1 MNLFIDT
8 TNWKLI
14 YILEKDDQIIDS
26 LIILNNKKLSDIA
39 ILKLNE
45 FLLKNKLTIK
55 DLKAFYLTIGPGSY
69 TGVRVGLTIVKTL
82 KVLNNNFEVFI
93 INSLLYQA
101 GLNNVISCIDAR
113 SNKYYISVYNN
124 AKQLLDIS
132 LIEQNQIDDL
142 LFKYKDFKL
151 VNDYQFDY
159 IKHYLDLKKFFINIK
174 DDNQLNP
181 LYIKSFI

>member
-142 LFKYKDFKL
+142 LFKYKDFEL
-151 VNDYQFDY
+151 VNDYEFDY

>member
-14 YILEKDDQIIDS
+14 YILEKNNQIIDS

-39 ILKLNE
+39 ILKLKE
-45 FLLKNKLTIK
+45 FLEKNNLTIN
-55 DLKAFYLTIGPGSY
+55 DLKTFYLTIGPGSY

-82 KVLNNNFEVFI
+82 KVLNNNFDVFI

-101 GLNNVISCIDAR
+101 GLNKIISCIDAR
-113 SNKYYISVYNN
+113 SNKYYVSVYNN
-124 AKQLLDIS
+124 AKQLVDIS
-132 LIEQNQIDDL
+132 LIDQDQINNLINQ
-142 LFKYKDFKL
+142 YQDFSLIKE
-151 VNDYQFDY
+151 YEFDY
-159 IKHYLDLKKFFINIK
+159 IKHYLDLKNHFIKIN

>member
-14 YILEKDDQIIDS
+14 YLLEKDNQIIDS

-39 ILKLNE
+39 ILKLEE
-45 FLLKNKLTIK
+45 FLKNNNLTLN

-82 KVLNNNFEVFI
+82 KVLNNNFDVFI

-101 GLNNVISCIDAR
+101 GLNKIISCIDAR
-113 SNKYYISVYNN
+113 SNKYYVSVYNN
-124 AKQLLDIS
+124 AKQLLEIS
-132 LIEQNQIDDL
+132 LIDQDQINNLINQ
-142 LFKYKDFKL
+142 YQDFKL

-159 IKHYLDLKKFFINIK
+159 LKHYLDLKKHFIKID
-174 DDNQLNP
+174 DDNKLNP
-181 LYIKSFI
+181 LYIKNFI